1 MELRLTEKARD
12 ASIPTGS
19 CVSPTRI
26 AFSTKGTG
34 TFRRTKKG
42 YLLSIQIDHVEDSRC
57 LVFYGEHTLQRGPQ
71 KKPPAK
77 PE

>member
-1 MELRLTEKARD
+1 MELRPTGTARD
-12 ASIPTGS
+12 ASIATES

-26 AFSTKGTG
+26 AFSIKGTG

-57 LVFYGEHTLQRGPQ
+57 LVFYGEHTLQRDPQ
-71 KKPPAK
+71 KKPSAK